1 MLSQIVQKVAARY
14 KRTIEDE
21 VPESVPR
28 IHIDEVAS
36 QVNVFYEKLRNVVDY
51 KEEHLIRRRFIDRV
65 LHRRLFLGKG
75 DRSAESVVKEI
86 VRAGHLPNDT
96 IPETKIQEIAR
107 IIHNYE
113 LIASLAPKAKRRSNQ
128 KEFSE
133 WLFTMTASTIEEN
146 LFPPYKEDA
155 LVDLMFLTM
164 QQHLVVR
171 GKDLSDEQKSL
182 QLFVAVR
189 RALLKE
195 DEEQLQYQLLKSSY
209 PNWGDMSE
217 EECAAAASTI
227 KTTRKKIRGIVDD
240 ALGTHFLRTTM
251 RYSMVFHLIG
261 DLMERAGSYDDFVAM
276 VSDAG
281 RMEQEMREAYDKR
294 FHIIRKRLNRIGFL
308 SVLSFFLSKILIVL
322 AIEIPIEQQL
332 THSFSLANTIVNIL
346 FPPLL
351 MLVIALAI
359 KMPKAGNFHLVFE
372 AAEHAIFEEEQVSYV
387 VEIPK
392 RRGFLGEL
400 MLNLF
405 YLATFV
411 VVFWLA
417 SKLLLPLSF
426 TTANIIVLLLFVS
439 VVAAAG
445 VRMHNRA
452 RELSLDKRRTNVI
465 SFLFDLVSM
474 PFVTVGKWI
483 IDGLAKFNPIVV
495 LINLLIELPFQLF
508 VEFVENFNS
517 FLRNKKE
524 EIT

>member
-1 MLSQIVQKVAARY
+1 MLSHIVQEVVTRY
-14 KRTIEDE
+14 KRTADE
-21 VPESVPR
+21 ETPESIPR

-36 QVNVFYEKLRNVVDY
+36 QVSVFYEKLRNVVDY

-65 LHRRLFLGKG
+65 LHRRLFLNKG
-75 DRSAESVVKEI
+75 DKSAESIVKEI
-86 VRAGHLPNDT
+86 IRAGYLPNDA
-96 IPETKIQEIAR
+96 IPETKIAEVAL
-107 IIHNYE
+107 IIRNYE
-113 LIASLAPKAKRRSNQ
+113 YFEEHVPMSKNRANQ

-133 WLFTMTASTIEEN
+133 WLFIMTASAIEEN
-146 LFPPYKEDA
+146 LFPPRKENA
-155 LVDLMFLTM
+155 LVDIMFLIM
-164 QQHLVVR
+164 KEHLVIR
-171 GKDLSDEQKSL
+171 GEEPSDEKKDL

-189 RALLKE
+189 RALLKADE
-195 DEEQLQYQLLKSSY
+195 DQLHYQLLKSTY
-209 PNWGDMSE
+209 PKWGHMTD
-217 EECAAAASTI
+217 EECEVVAGTLRV
-227 KTTRKKIRGIVDD
+227 TRKKMKSIINDPLGI
-240 ALGTHFLRTTM
+240 HFLRTTT

-261 DLMERAGSYDDFVAM
+261 DLIDRAGSFEDFSTM
-276 VSDAG
+276 ISDID
-281 RMEQEMREAYDKR
+281 RMESEMREAYDNR
-294 FHIIRKRLNRIGFL
+294 FRVIRKRLNRIGFL

-332 THSFSLANTIVNIL
+332 THSFSLENTVVNIL

-351 MLVIALAI
+351 MLIIALSI

-372 AAEHAIFEEEQVSYV
+372 ASQQALFEEENTSYV
-387 VEIPK
+387 IEIPK
-392 RRGFLGEL
+392 KRGFLGEAL
-400 MLNLF
+400 LNLF

-411 VVFWLA
+411 VVFYLA
-417 SKLLLPLSF
+417 SKLLIPLSF

-452 RELSLDKRRTNVI
+452 KELSLDKPHTNII
-465 SFLFDLVSM
+465 SFLFDLFSM
-474 PFVTVGKWI
+474 PFVSVGKWI

-508 VEFVENFNS
+508 VEFVENFNR